1 MTYPMAAETDLETFI
16 AKTLKE
22 WRNARGMSQS
32 ELAEKLGMHQS
43 AIAKI
48 ENQDRKVDFSTVTR
62 IADVLDIPWDELK
75 FGEPTNGNELRSPLE
90 SYLVSVGKLEQ
101 EIASV
106 HTAVRTHNQAAR
118 QLMKRLKIA
127 GENGGIPDDFEARS
141 LLSDMQRLQELAD
154 EVAPREEVRQAISR
168 NVDSLRHLRAVLAGE
183 PDACE
188 RAFQLANNRYWDND
202 YDDGQEDDE

>member
-1 MTYPMAAETDLETFI
+1 MAAESDLETFI

-22 WRNARGMSQS
+22 WRNARRMSQS

-62 IADVLDIPWDELK
+62 IADVLEIPWDELK
-75 FGEPTNGNELRSPLE
+75 FGEPTNGNELRAPLE

-106 HTAVRTHNQAAR
+106 HTAVRAHNQAAR
-118 QLMKRLKIA
+118 QLVKKLKIA

-141 LLSDMQRLQELAD
+141 LLLNMQRLQELAD
-154 EVAPREEVRQAISR
+154 EVAPREEVRQEISR
-168 NVDSLRHLRAVLAGE
+168 TVDPLRHLRAVLAGE
-183 PDACE
+183 PYETYDEFQE
-188 RAFQLANNRYWDND
+188 RVKD
-202 YDDGQEDDE
+202 YLDSL